1 MKIVSEKDVKMV
13 DLDID
18 FKEEEIEMMLEYAD
32 DFMPIE
38 ELNRL
43 KIEWALI
50 EIIKKAVEEK
60 AE

>member
-18 FKEEEIEMMLEYAD
+18 FEEEEIEMMLEYAD